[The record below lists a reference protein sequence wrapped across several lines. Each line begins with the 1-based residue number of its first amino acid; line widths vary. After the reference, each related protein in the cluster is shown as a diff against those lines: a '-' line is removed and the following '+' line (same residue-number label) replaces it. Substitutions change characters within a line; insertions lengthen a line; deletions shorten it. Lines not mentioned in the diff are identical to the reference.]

1 MGGTAELISKD
12 ELTSVKLLEIYQ
24 RAYID
29 ASLDSDGEVRLN
41 LDGLTMFAISYPD
54 RGLLRFRL
62 GFSIKPN
69 ATRQQLIE
77 LCNRIND
84 QLIFIR
90 ASYPVSMEPG
100 LGVLLDYYLD
110 TTSGVTGHE
119 IINGTRRFRSV
130 VGGLPPLDTDR
141 IIP

>member
-1 MGGTAELISKD
+1 MGDTAELISKD
-12 ELTSVKLLEIYQ
+12 ELTSAKLLDVYK
-24 RAYID
+24 RAYFD
-29 ASLDSDGEVRLN
+29 ASLDSDGEVRLSI
-41 LDGLTMFAISYPD
+41 DGLLMFAVTDPD

-62 GFSIKPN
+62 GFSVKSD
-69 ATRQQLIE
+69 ATRQQLLE

-90 ASYPVSMEPG
+90 ASFPVSMEPR

-119 IINGTRRFRSV
+119 IINGTRRFRAV
-130 VGGLPPLDTDR
+130 VSGLPPLDTDH
-141 IIP
+141 IVP